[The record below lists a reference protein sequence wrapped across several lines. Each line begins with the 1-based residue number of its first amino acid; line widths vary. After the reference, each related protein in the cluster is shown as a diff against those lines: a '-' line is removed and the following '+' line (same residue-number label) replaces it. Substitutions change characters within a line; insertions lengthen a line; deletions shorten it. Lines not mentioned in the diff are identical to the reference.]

1 MPVATAGFARAVL
14 GIDVSI
20 VNMATPD
27 HLKAT
32 PDHLKLSILL
42 AQLWRARVFIRTG
55 VVSQVRKTKRAING
69 A

>member
-1 MPVATAGFARAVL
+1 MPVATAAFARAVL

-20 VNMATPD
+20 VNMT
-27 HLKAT
+27 T
-32 PDHLKLSILL
+32 PDHLKLSILP

-55 VVSQVRKTKRAING
+55 VVSQVRKTRRAIDG